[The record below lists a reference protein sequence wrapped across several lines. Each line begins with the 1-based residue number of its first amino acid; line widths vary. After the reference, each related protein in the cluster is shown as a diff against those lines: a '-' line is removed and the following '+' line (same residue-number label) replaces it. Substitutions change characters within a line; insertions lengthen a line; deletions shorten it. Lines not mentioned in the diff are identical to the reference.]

1 MKDPHNSLESS
12 DVRDG
17 LDIAIVGMAG
27 RFPGAKNIAEFWNNV
42 RGGVE
47 SLSVLDDKDLVN
59 AGVLES
65 LLRDPN
71 YVRRRGIMEGIDLF
85 DAGFFG
91 ITPREAE
98 LMDPQQRL
106 FLECAWETL
115 EHAGYDPEQ
124 FNGPVG
130 VYAGSSSSGYL
141 FNLFPHGVLLQS
153 AADMA
158 ALLGV
163 EKDSLST
170 RVSYKLNLEGPSLAV
185 QTACSTSL
193 VAVHLACQGLLAGE
207 CDMALAGGISIT
219 VPQNVG
225 YLYQKGG
232 IASPDGHCRAFDAQA
247 QGTVGGSGV
256 GLVLLKRLQEALD
269 DGDHILAVIR
279 GSAINNDGARKVGY
293 TAPRVEGQAKVI
305 RAAHI
310 AANIDPRSIG
320 YVEAHGTGT
329 PMGDPIEL
337 AALTQAFRARTQEN
351 TFCAI
356 GSVKTNIGHLDAA
369 AGIAGLIKAVLAL
382 SHKQIPPSLHFTK
395 PNPEIDFSATPFFV
409 NTVLREWIRNGTPRR
424 VGVSSFGLGGTNA
437 HVVLEEAPPQNR
449 TASSRAWHVLPLSA
463 RSASALDIATA
474 RLRDQL
480 AQNEHEAIAD
490 IAYTL
495 QVGRRHFPYR
505 RILWCR
511 DRQEASRI
519 LDGREPSRLLTS
531 QPVPSDRPVAFLF
544 PGQGAQHIDMASDLY
559 REEPRFKE
567 EIDRCVEVVRPLLGC
582 DVREILY
589 PERGAAEAMTA
600 RLNQT
605 SLTQPALFIIEYA
618 LAKLWMAWGVTPEA
632 MIGHSIGEY
641 VAACLSG
648 VFSLEQA
655 LRLVAERG
663 RLIQSLPAG
672 SMLAVVL
679 SEKEL
684 AEFQGCCSLAAVN
697 GSRLSVLSGTPQEI
711 DATAAHLTE
720 KGIVVRR
727 LHVSHAFHSSM
738 MDPILPAFKQ
748 VLDQV
753 TFGTPTIPFVSNVS
767 GRWMSTA
774 EATDPNYW
782 VRHLRQTVRFSAGL
796 QELMKQSNRILLE
809 VGPGETL
816 SVLSRRQFTEMAAS
830 NPSLSSNALS
840 ILSSLPHPHKRL
852 PGQAH
857 LWESL
862 GKLWL
867 AGAAVE
873 WTEIHRG
880 ERRGRVPLP
889 TYPFERQRYWVE
901 AERGHSWSP
910 GLGGEAADSVQTVPS
925 IVSRTNQGH
934 ERPALPTLYCAP
946 QNDLE
951 RRLVTMWQELLRIDH
966 IGIHDSF
973 FELGG
978 ESLVAVQLLS
988 HIRTAFKR
996 EVSLAEF
1003 FEIPTV
1009 VGLSRILNRHES
1021 GEISASEAPSAVSPR
1036 DHAAETPLSYAQERL
1051 WFLDQLEAGS
1061 SFYHLSAALHIHGSL
1076 NTAAVAS
1083 AFDRIVNRHEILRTA
1098 FTVRD
1103 GRPVQIIE
1111 SKGCVQVTIQD
1122 LGDEQGQE
1130 TIVRLAKEEARRP
1143 FRLDQSPL
1151 MRITLLKVR
1160 DQEHVLLITMHH
1172 IISDGWSLGVLMR
1185 EFAAYYVSSVGD
1197 DSVIVPPLAI
1207 QYADYAHWQRRWYS
1221 GEALNR
1227 ALDYWRA
1234 KLEGWKLTLALPTD
1248 RPRPAVQ
1255 SYRGTT
1261 YRMAL
1266 SPSLTESL
1274 KSLSRRNDTT
1284 LFTTLLA
1291 AFQVLLCRYSGQED
1305 FCLGT
1310 PMANRLRAEI
1320 EPLIGFFVNTV
1331 VLRSDLSGVSSFLNL
1346 LSRVRETVLGAQSHQ
1361 DLPFEK
1367 LVEALQPIR
1376 DLSYSPIFQVMFS
1389 LDRDHLQSATL
1400 PGLEVSELPIKT
1412 QHTRFDLTLDMTESN
1427 GTVFG
1432 VWEYSTDLFD
1442 HSTIERMAGHYQRL
1456 LEYIAVDPARSLLE
1470 LPLLTEHER
1479 QRALV
1484 EWNATEC
1491 NDLPSCCLHQ
1501 LVEGQAH
1508 QTPDTIA
1515 IRFLDQ
1521 TVTYQDMNDRA
1532 DVLAG
1537 VLRAMGVGLDVMV
1550 GLCVERSPAMIIGM
1564 LGILKAGAAYVPI
1577 DPEYPEARIAL
1588 MVNDADMKVLLTQPH
1603 LLGALSHSRASVLYV
1618 DHQGVPVS
1626 EKLPMSGGQVGR
1638 PDQLAYVIYTSGS
1651 TGRPKGVMVSHR
1663 NAVNFLYAM
1672 RAPLSFGARDAVLA
1686 VTSLSFD
1693 IAVLELFLP
1702 LTTGATIV
1710 LADRETSHD
1719 GEKLLALLNNSR
1731 ATVMQTTPA
1740 TWRMLL
1746 QAGWTGTERL
1756 KILCGGEALSLDLA
1770 ERLLKLGQELW
1781 NLYGPTET
1789 TVWSAA
1795 HQVFSAVPPILI
1807 GRPIANT
1814 EIYIVDAGLQPVP
1827 VGVAGEIYI
1836 GGVGV
1841 ARGYWSRPDLTSER
1855 FIPDPFGRRS
1865 GGRLYRTGD
1874 LGRWRPNGTIECLGR
1889 IDYQVK
1895 VRGYRIEPGEIE
1907 SRLVEH
1913 PQIIQAVVT
1922 VHDDGR
1928 GEKRLVGYVVSAEP
1942 VTSGELRDF
1951 LRDRLP
1957 EYMVPSLYLFLDQ
1970 FPLTPNGKID
1980 RNALPAPDDVNQSSR
1995 RYEAPRTAT
2004 EAALAEIWR
2013 AVLGVGQVSI
2023 HDNFFEL
2030 GGDSILSIQVVSR
2043 VRQRGI
2049 SITPRQLFQQQTIAE
2064 LAGVV
2069 SQMPQSPAEDSA
2081 GTEEFALTPIQQ
2093 WYFDLGAPNVHQW
2106 NQSLLLDLK
2115 RPLDPSIVPQV
2126 MDHLMVHH
2134 DALRLRFEQRNGR
2147 WTQRYAEKSDQSIVH
2162 VVDLSSIPAAGQRA
2176 ALNRGIDSWETS
2188 LNIVDGPQLRVVY
2201 LKMGE
2206 AQPDKLLLIIHHLVT
2221 DGISWRILMED
2232 FHRAYAQIV
2241 AKEPVML
2248 PGKSTSYARW
2258 AKRLVDYAQSK
2269 ALDGE
2274 VAYWLDPTRLQVAP
2288 IPVDFPEGDRREL
2301 SSETIHFWLGETET
2315 HALLHEVPSADRTQ
2329 INDLL
2334 LTSLVRT
2341 LAQWSNRQELLID
2354 LEGHGREDLFSDLDL
2369 SRTIGWFAGVSPILL
2384 SYSTDETLVGSLKS
2398 IKEQLRRFPQGGI
2411 GYGLLRYLS
2420 PSDSIRERL
2429 TACPPSQ
2436 IRFNYLGQMDHVLRD
2451 DSPFVPSIDAAG
2463 IDRDPQAVLPYEL
2476 DINSD
2481 ILRKQL
2487 HMSWTYSS
2495 RRYNR
2500 QTVELLGRT
2509 YLNILTQLIRHC
2521 LEPGVESYTPSDF
2534 PLSGLDQSGID
2545 HLLAGTRRDIEDVYP
2560 LTGLQRGMLFHSLEK
2575 PEDGLYIEQLYCTLI
2590 GACDPFLLRQALQ
2603 ETINRHPSLRTSF
2616 LWEGLQEPLQVVH
2629 AKVSMPIK
2637 LEDWRDN
2644 SLDVQR
2650 ERFRDLLQDYRSLR
2664 FDLSTAPLIRVG
2676 IVRLSENETRFVWA
2690 HHHLLMDGWCVA
2702 LILREVFDRYASLQG
2717 GASAVVVPAQP
2728 YRHYIAWLRKQD
2740 GAPAEA
2746 HWRATLAGFKA
2757 PTPLFETRRDSVAQP
2772 GEARQYGKLSKQ
2784 LSEEL
2789 SIALTAFTQ
2798 KHKVTL
2804 NTVMQGAWALLLS
2817 RYSGESDVLFGVT
2830 VSGRPADLAG
2840 VETIIGLFLNTLPLR
2855 VRISPSL
2862 SAKTWLKQ
2870 LMEQNIAMREF
2881 EHASLTQIQRWSDMP
2896 KGQSLFESLFVFENY
2911 PMDRGFAGAHGGLTV
2926 ADVIVENKTHYP
2938 LMVNVGLEPLTLRVT
2953 YDRCRF
2959 EEDLIIRMVRRFEN
2973 LLHDLTRYPAQALST
2988 LSMLSAAERNQLLVD
3003 WNRTEANFPHEQGIQ
3018 QLFERQVVKNPNAI
3032 AVSFEKQALTYRE
3045 LNQRA
3050 NQLAHF
3056 LRRNGVGPDILIGI
3070 CMERSLEMI
3079 VAVIGILKAGGAYV
3093 PIDPGYPAARIAFL
3107 FQDSQ
3112 AALILTQERLI
3123 SSIPAHEGGKLVC
3136 LDRDWS
3142 SVEEY
3147 PINNPSSINRSDNT
3161 AYVIYTSGSTGI
3173 PKGVMVS
3180 HAGLIN
3186 YLRWCT
3192 QTYCVA
3198 EGHGSPV
3205 HSSLSFDLTITSL
3218 WSPLLSGR
3226 EIQLLPEREGPE
3238 GLGVALREQRD
3249 WSLVKL
3255 TPAHLKLLSGLVSAS
3270 DVVGRTKAFIIGGEA
3285 LLGEDLAFW
3294 LRHAP
3299 NSRLINEY
3307 GPTETV
3313 VGCCVYEVPQGT
3325 FPSGAVPIGRPI
3337 ANTCL
3342 YVLDE
3347 HLEPVPVGVSGE
3359 LYIGGAGVARGYLN
3373 RPSVTAERFLP
3384 HPFSNRPGQRLY
3396 RTGDVVK
3403 YLADGNLVYLG
3414 RTDHQVKLRGY
3425 RIELGEIEAV
3435 LCQQADV
3442 HDGVVLLREDH
3453 SSEKRLVAYVVAS
3466 TTGTL
3471 SAELLHDAL
3480 QKQLPE
3486 HMLPAMYVFLDK
3498 LPLTSNGKVDKQAL
3512 PILGMNNQSS
3522 YKYEE
3527 PRTMTEKILAEIW
3540 AEVLGVERVGVFDNF
3555 FGIGGDSILGIQVI
3569 SRTRQQGIKLTP
3581 RQLFQH
3587 QTIAEL
3593 AAVAASQVDPEI
3605 SLEQIPVSE
3614 GVLLTPIQ
3622 QRFFEQDLPNPHY
3635 YNQTVLLEIKA
3646 DTDRTLLQQAVETVI
3661 AHHDAFRL
3669 RFTADAERWRQAY
3682 QAEVTGSIVQRVD
3695 LSSISEADQP
3705 AALETA
3711 ATHWQASLHLSKGP
3725 LIRTVLFDRGQD
3737 QTARL
3742 LIIIHHLVVDG
3753 VSWRILLEDLTYVYR
3768 CFVKNQ
3774 PIAMPTKTN
3783 SFKQWSEQLQRFS
3796 QSRNLK
3802 QEVGYWLNQIRG
3814 QGRSLL
3820 PVDKLMGEQT
3830 EAATESVT
3838 VSLEVE
3844 ETRQLLQEVPAAYR
3858 THINEVLLTALAQV
3872 LVRWSGSPVVQIDLE
3887 GHGREDLF
3895 DGIDVSRTIG
3905 WFTSIFPVILHI
3917 DSAASSG
3924 AVLKSIKEQLRRIPN
3939 KGIGYGILRYLSS
3952 DREVR
3957 DQLAAWPPSQVSFNY
3972 LGQLDQ
3978 IFPADAP
3985 FHPTGESVGR
3995 SYDERN
4001 RSPYELDINASILSG
4016 SLNISWGYDC
4026 QRYRRET
4033 IDALAQAYLQAL
4045 KLLINHCLSS
4055 SAGGYTPSDFPDV
4068 EIDEGMLGYILKEMQ

>member
-1 MKDPHNSLESS
+1 MKDPHNSLKSS

-59 AGVLES
+59 AGVPES

-141 FNLFPHGVLLQS
+141 FNLFPRGVLLQS

-158 ALLGV
+158 AILGV
-163 EKDSLST
+163 EKDSLAT

-219 VPQNVG
+219 VPQTVG

-256 GLVLLKRLQEALD
+256 GLVLLRRLQDAQD

-293 TAPRVEGQAKVI
+293 TAPRVEGQVKVI
-305 RAAHI
+305 RAAQI
-310 AANIDPRSIG
+310 AAEVDPRSIG
-320 YVEAHGTGT
+320 YIEAHGTGT

-337 AALTQAFRARTQEN
+337 AALTQAFRAQTDQN
-351 TFCAI
+351 NFCAI

-369 AGIAGLIKAVLAL
+369 AGVVGLIKTVLAL

-395 PNPEIDFSATPFFV
+395 PNPEIEFSATPFFV
-409 NTVLREWIRNGTPRR
+409 NTVLREWTRNGTPRR
-424 VGVSSFGLGGTNA
+424 AGVSSFGLGGTNA

-449 TASSRAWHVLPLSA
+449 TASSRPWHLLPLSA

-511 DRQEASRI
+511 DRQDASRI
-519 LDGREPSRLLTS
+519 LAGQEPSRLLTS
-531 QPVPSDRPVAFLF
+531 QPVPSNRPVAFLF
-544 PGQGAQHIDMASDLY
+544 PGQGAQHVDMASELY

-567 EIDRCVEVVRPLLGC
+567 EVDRCIEVVRPLLGC
-582 DVREILY
+582 EVREILY
-589 PERGAAEAMTA
+589 PERGAAEAMSA

-605 SLTQPALFIIEYA
+605 SLTQPVLFMIEYA
-618 LAKLWMAWGVTPEA
+618 LAKLWMAWGVKPEA

-648 VFSLEQA
+648 VFSLEEA

-679 SEKEL
+679 SEREV
-684 AEFQGCCSLAAVN
+684 AEFQGRCSLAAVN
-697 GSRLSVLSGTPQEI
+697 GPRLSVLSGTPDEI
-711 DATAAHLTE
+711 DAAGANLAE
-720 KGIVVRR
+720 KGIAFRR

-738 MDPILPAFKQ
+738 MNPILQAFKQ

-753 TFGTPTIPFVSNVS
+753 TFGTPTIPFLSNVS

-796 QELMKQSNRILLE
+796 QELMNQSNRILLE
-809 VGPGETL
+809 VGPGDTL
-816 SVLSRRQFTEMAAS
+816 SVLARRQFTERAAS
-830 NPSLSSNALS
+830 DPNTNDMP
-840 ILSSLPHPHKRL
+840 ILSSLPHPHKGQ

-862 GKLWL
+862 GKIWL
-867 AGAAVE
+867 AGAAVD
-873 WTEIHRG
+873 WSEIHRG

-901 AERGHSWSP
+901 AERDRSWSP
-910 GLGGEAADSVQTVPS
+910 SSGGEAVDSVQTVPP
-925 IVSRTNQGH
+925 IVSRPNQGH
-934 ERPALPTLYCAP
+934 ERPVLTTPYCAP
-946 QNDLE
+946 QNDVE
-951 RRLVTMWQELLRIDH
+951 RQLVTIWQELLRIDH

-996 EVSLAEF
+996 EVSPAEF

-1021 GEISASEAPSAVSPR
+1021 GEISASEAPSVVSPR

-1051 WFLDQLEAGS
+1051 WFLDQLEVGS

-1076 NTAAVAS
+1076 NTEAVVS

-1185 EFAAYYVSSVGD
+1185 EFAAYYVGSVGD

-1227 ALDYWRA
+1227 ALDYWKA
-1234 KLEGWKLTLALPTD
+1234 KLEGWKPTLALPTD

-1266 SPSLTESL
+1266 PPSLTESL

-1284 LFTTLLA
+1284 LFTTLLT
-1291 AFQVLLCRYSGQED
+1291 AFQVLLYRYSGQED

-1331 VLRSDLSGVSSFLNL
+1331 VLRSDLSGASSFLDL

-1361 DLPFEK
+1361 DIPFEK

-1400 PGLEVSELPIKT
+1400 PGLEVSELPIET

-1427 GTVFG
+1427 GAVFG

-1470 LPLLTEHER
+1470 LPLLTERER

-1501 LVEGQAH
+1501 LVEEQAH
-1508 QTPDTIA
+1508 QTPDAIA

-1521 TVTYQDMNDRA
+1521 TVTYQDMDERA

-1537 VLRAMGVGLDVMV
+1537 SLRAMGVGPDVMV

-1588 MVNDADMKVLLTQPH
+1588 MVNDAGMKVLLAQQH
-1603 LLGALSHSRASVLYV
+1603 LLGALPHSHASVLCV
-1618 DHQGVPVS
+1618 DHHGRLLS
-1626 EKLPMSGGQVGR
+1626 EKLPRLNGQAGW

-1651 TGRPKGVMVSHR
+1651 SGRPKGVAVSHR
-1663 NAVNFLYAM
+1663 NAVNFLHAM
-1672 RAPLSFGARDAVLA
+1672 REPLSFDARDAVLA

-1702 LTTGATIV
+1702 LTAGATIV

-1719 GEKLLALLNNSR
+1719 GEKLLALLNSSR
-1731 ATVMQTTPA
+1731 ATVMQATPA

-1756 KILCGGEALSLDLA
+1756 KILCGGEALSLDLTD
-1770 ERLLKLGQELW
+1770 RLLKLGQELW

-1795 HQVFSAVPPILI
+1795 CQVLSAVPPILI

-1841 ARGYWSRPDLTSER
+1841 ARGYWNRPDLTGER
-1855 FIPDPFGRRS
+1855 FIPDPFARRS
-1865 GGRLYRTGD
+1865 GRRLYRTGD
-1874 LGRWRPNGTIECLGR
+1874 LGRWRPDGTIECLGR

-1922 VHDDGR
+1922 VHDDGL
-1928 GEKRLVGYVVSAEP
+1928 GEKRLVGYVVSTEP
-1942 VTSGELRDF
+1942 VASGELRDF

-1957 EYMVPSLYLFLDQ
+1957 EYMVPSIYLLLDQ

-1980 RNALPAPDDVNQSSR
+1980 RNALPPPDDVNQSSR

-2004 EAALAEIWR
+2004 EATLAEIWR
-2013 AVLGVGQVSI
+2013 AVLGVEQVGI

-2069 SQMPQSPAEDSA
+2069 SQMPQSSAEDSA
-2081 GTEEFALTPIQQ
+2081 DTDEFVLTPIQQ

-2115 RPLDPSIVPQV
+2115 RPLDPSIVTQV

-2134 DALRLRFEQRNGR
+2134 DALRLRFEQRDGC

-2162 VVDLSSIPAAGQRA
+2162 VVDLSSISAAGQRV
-2176 ALNRGIDSWETS
+2176 ALNWEIDSWETS
-2188 LNIVDGPQLRVVY
+2188 LNIIDGPQLRVVY

-2206 AQPDKLLLIIHHLVT
+2206 TQPDKLLLIIHHLVT

-2241 AKEPVML
+2241 AKEPVTL
-2248 PGKSTSYARW
+2248 PTKSTSYARW
-2258 AKRLVDYAQSK
+2258 ARRLLDYAQSK
-2269 ALDGE
+2269 ALNGE
-2274 VAYWLDPTRLQVAP
+2274 VAYWLDPARLQVAP
-2288 IPVDFPEGDRREL
+2288 IPVDFPAGDRREL
-2301 SSETIHFWLGETET
+2301 SSETIHFWLGEAET
-2315 HALLHEVPSADRTQ
+2315 HALLHEVPSAHRTQ

-2341 LAQWSNRQELLID
+2341 LAGWSNRQELLID

-2429 TACPPSQ
+2429 TAYPPSQ

-2481 ILRKQL
+2481 ILRKRL

-2495 RRYNR
+2495 WRYNR

-2575 PEDGLYIEQLYCTLI
+2575 PEDGLYIEQLHCTLV

-2629 AKVSMPIK
+2629 TRVSMPIK

-2650 ERFRDLLQDYRSLR
+2650 ERFCDLLQDYRSLR

-2717 GASAVVVPAQP
+2717 GASTVVVPAQP

-2757 PTPLFETRRDSVAQP
+2757 PTPLFATRRDSVAQS

-2911 PMDRGFAGAHGGLTV
+2911 PMGRGFAGAHGGLTV

-2973 LLHDLTRYPAQALST
+2973 LLHDLTRSPDQALST

-3003 WNRTEANFPHEQGIQ
+3003 WNRTEANFPHEGGIQ
-3018 QLFERQVVKNPNAI
+3018 QLFERQVVKNPDAI

-3056 LRRNGVGPDILIGI
+3056 LRRNGVGPDVLIGI

-3136 LDRDWS
+3136 LDRDWP
-3142 SVEEY
+3142 SVVEY

-3161 AYVIYTSGSTGI
+3161 AYVIYTSGSTGV
-3173 PKGVMVS
+3173 PKGVMVP

-3186 YLRWCT
+3186 YLQWCT
-3192 QTYCVA
+3192 QTYRVV

-3205 HSSLSFDLTITSL
+3205 HSSLSFDLTVTSL
-3218 WSPLLSGR
+3218 WSPLLVGR
-3226 EIQLLPEREGPE
+3226 AVHLLSERDGPE
-3238 GLGVALREQRD
+3238 GLGVALQEQRD

-3255 TPAHLKLLSGLVSAS
+3255 TPAHLKLIPGLVSANE
-3270 DVVGRTKAFIIGGEA
+3270 VAGRTKAFIIGGEA

-3294 LRHAP
+3294 TRHA
-3299 NSRLINEY
+3299 SSTRLINEY

-3313 VGCCVYEVPQGT
+3313 VGCCVYEVSPGT
-3325 FPSGAVPIGRPI
+3325 FPSGGVPIGRPI

-3384 HPFSNRPGQRLY
+3384 HPFSDRPGERLY

-3403 YLADGNLVYLG
+3403 YLPDGNLFYLG
-3414 RTDHQVKLRGY
+3414 RTDYQVKLRGY

-3435 LCQQADV
+3435 LCQQPDV
-3442 HDGVVLLREDH
+3442 QDGVVLLREDQPG
-3453 SSEKRLVAYVVAS
+3453 EKRLVAYVVAS
-3466 TTGTL
+3466 ATGIL
-3471 SAELLHDAL
+3471 SEELLREAL
-3480 QKQLPE
+3480 QKHLPE
-3486 HMLPAMYVFLDK
+3486 HMLPATYVFLDQ
-3498 LPLTSNGKVDKQAL
+3498 LPLTSNGKVDKLAL
-3512 PILGMNNQSS
+3512 PVPGTSNQASPE
-3522 YKYEE
+3522 YED
-3527 PRTMTEKILAEIW
+3527 PRTTREKLLAEIW
-3540 AEVLGVERVGVFDNF
+3540 AEVLGVERVGIHDNF
-3555 FGIGGDSILGIQVI
+3555 FGLGGDSILGIQ
-3569 SRTRQQGIKLTP
+3569 TAFKARQKGIVFTP
-3581 RQLFQH
+3581 RHLFQH
-3587 QTIAEL
+3587 QTIAALSEVATSTEFSFHDGQVL
-3593 AAVAASQVDPEI
+3593 AQGNMP
-3605 SLEQIPVSE
+3605 
-3614 GVLLTPIQ
+3614 LTPIQ
-3622 QRFFEQDLPNPHY
+3622 QRFFEQALHNPH
-3635 YNQTVLLEIKA
+3635 QHTQAVLLELKPGIEA
-3646 DTDRTLLQQAVETVI
+3646 TLLEKAIAVVVG
-3661 AHHDAFRL
+3661 HHDAFRL
-3669 RFTADAERWRQAY
+3669 RFNKDSGIWQQVY
-3682 QAEVTGSIVQRVD
+3682 QMKVFPPKLHHVD
-3695 LSSISEADQP
+3695 LTSISLSELPD
-3705 AALETA
+3705 ALEAST
-3711 ATHWQASLHLSKGP
+3711 TEHQANIHVTEGP
-3725 LIRTVLFDRGQD
+3725 LFQAVLFDVDKGQSP
-3737 QTARL
+3737 RL
-3742 LIIIHHLVVDG
+3742 LIVVHQLIVDSM
-3753 VSWRILLEDLTYVYR
+3753 SWRILLEDLTNAYQALAVER
-3768 CFVKNQ
+3768 
-3774 PIAMPTKTN
+3774 PIVFPAKTA
-3783 SFKQWSEQLQRFS
+3783 SFKKWSEWLNDLSGEETS
-3796 QSRNLK
+3796 Q
-3802 QEVGYWLNQIRG
+3802 QELDYWLTPIRKQVKPLPVDGLTAESNEITTESVVVSLTEEETQLLLQDVSLRRRTPVNDVLLAGLVQVLARWNNDSVVLIDVEG
-3814 QGRSLL
+3814 QGREDICS
-3820 PVDKLMGEQT
+3820 G
-3830 EAATESVT
+3830 
-3838 VSLEVE
+3838 
-3844 ETRQLLQEVPAAYR
+3844 
-3858 THINEVLLTALAQV
+3858 INL
-3872 LVRWSGSPVVQIDLE
+3872 
-3887 GHGREDLF
+3887 
-3895 DGIDVSRTIG
+3895 SRTIG
-3905 WFTSIFPVILHI
+3905 WFTSMFPV
-3917 DSAASSG
+3917 
-3924 AVLKSIKEQLRRIPN
+3924 AVQIPRDATPLEALTRLQEELQRLPR
-3939 KGIGYGILRYLSS
+3939 KGCGYGLLRYLNS
-3952 DREVR
+3952 DHDVRKRLELLPSPQVRFKYWWPDAEVE
-3957 DQLAAWPPSQVSFNY
+3957 LINSLF
-3972 LGQLDQ
+3972 
-3978 IFPADAP
+3978 DAVHHVP
-3985 FHPTGESVGR
+3985 NSKN
-3995 SYDERN
+3995 D
-4001 RSPYELDINASILSG
+4001 SPYAFDLMAHLSNKRM
-4016 SLNISWGYDC
+4016 NIVWRYNST
-4026 QRYRRET
+4026 RYRHDT
-4033 IDALAQAYLQAL
+4033 IRTLTHLYIEAL
-4045 KLLINHCLSS
+4045 KVLIDHRLLIN
-4055 SAGGYTPSDFPDV
+4055 AREYVPEDFPDV
-4068 EIDEGMLGYILKEMQ
+4068 DIDQETLGRVFEEMG